1 MPDDAARDLADRLIR
16 SRRPDGVRTALLHAG
31 RDGAK
36 VLMHQ
41 DVRSGARLVDKRI
54 GRLAAARHAS
64 GEAFF
69 HRHVAGHLS
78 DGLLSPYVHCVQ
90 DNVWGA
96 RLLLD
101 YIDHSHWN
109 LFRQAG
115 ELAAAVATSEAEMSA
130 RLAELQPRHAARL
143 ALMSPL
149 RRPARTRPR
158 GGWPKRLGF
167 VARLA
172 AEHGLTGPD
181 ARRRWTTGLSR
192 LERGLVDLPMTF
204 ANCDLIKPNLR
215 FTGNRFVA
223 LDWGA
228 AAVMPR
234 GHDIGV
240 LLAALLRYDDRFVF
254 RHCEARAR
262 EAAALSGDR
271 EAAARYGFLIH
282 ALDHLAGP
290 LFAEGIA
297 NPARRDL
304 ALDKLGIVV
313 ARLDA
318 VGD

>member
-16 SRRPDGVRTALLHAG
+16 ARRPEGVRTTLLHAG

-36 VLMHQ
+36 VFMHQ

-54 GRLAAARHAS
+54 SRLAAARHAS

-69 HRHVAGHLS
+69 HRHVAGALS
-78 DGLLSPYVHCVQ
+78 EGLLSPHVHCVQ
-90 DNVWGA
+90 DNLRGA
-96 RLLLD
+96 RLMLD
-101 YIDHSHWN
+101 YVERSHWN

-115 ELAAAVATSEAEMSA
+115 ELAGAAAAAEAEMA
-130 RLAELQPRHAARL
+130 VRLAELQPRHAARL

-158 GGWPKRLGF
+158 GGWPKRQGF

-181 ARRRWTTGLSR
+181 AHRRWATGLSR
-192 LERGLVDLPMTF
+192 LERRLAEAPLTF

-215 FTGNRFVA
+215 FTGTRFVA

-240 LLAALLRYDDRFVF
+240 LLAALLRYDDRSVF
-254 RHCEARAR
+254 RDCEARAR
-262 EAAALSGDR
+262 QAAGLSGER
-271 EAAARYGFLIH
+271 QSAADYGFLVH

-290 LFAEGIA
+290 LFAEGMA
-297 NPARRDL
+297 DPARRDL

-318 VGD
+318 LGD